1 MVDTKIQAVAMMV
14 MLAGFLLFNTMETAI
29 VGALLVAGGAY
40 AMVLPKL
47 VQPEGSA
54 GRSSR

>member
-40 AMVLPKL
+40 GMVLPKL

-54 GRSSR
+54 TRSSR

>member
-47 VQPEGSA
+47 VQPEGAAS
-54 GRSSR
+54 RSSR

>member
-1 MVDTKIQAVAMMV
+1 MDTTIQAVAMLI

-47 VQPEGSA
+47 VKPEGPA
-54 GRSSR
+54 TRSSR